1 VTVVSAESF
10 RLLRCTSCGYDLR
23 GLVASGNCPECGKSI
38 ALSSGGD
45 LIGQGNAKWRRRLSV
60 GAMLLT
66 AVMFITGVLH
76 SLVVYQLINSP
87 GWVYWPFHL
96 TPQVQELLSI
106 IAEVL
111 AAVAIWWL
119 TFPDPL
125 QTSHG
130 RSFNLLIVL
139 RIVLLF
145 NFASSIGFRLIGDLI
160 PLQTRID
167 WGLTTIVP
175 VSIQMFLLYGLLSR
189 LSRRLPDRNLAARF
203 GILRWLKPLA
213 FIYGIGG
220 ELYPLL
226 ATNNGPDFRPL
237 LPVPGYAMSAVLSFW
252 AAWLLIR
259 FTRGVSR
266 CQISQ
271 TAFPIAAAASPGP
284 IQLQPSPLEHGPSA

>member
-1 VTVVSAESF
+1 
-10 RLLRCTSCGYDLR
+10 
-23 GLVASGNCPECGKSI
+23 
-38 ALSSGGD
+38 
-45 LIGQGNAKWRRRLSV
+45 
-60 GAMLLT
+60 MLLT

-130 RSFNLLIVL
+130 RSFNLLIAL
-139 RIVLLF
+139 RIVLLV
-145 NFASSIGFRLIGDLI
+145 NFVSGIGFRLIGDLI
-160 PLQTRID
+160 PLQLRID
-167 WGLTTIVP
+167 WGLATIVP

-189 LSRRLPDRNLAARF
+189 LSRRLPDTDLAARF
-203 GILRWLKPLA
+203 AILKWLKPLA
-213 FIYGIGG
+213 FIYAICSGI
-220 ELYPLL
+220 YPLL
-226 ATNNGPDFRPL
+226 AMNGPDFRPL
-237 LPVPGYAMSAVLSFW
+237 LPVPGYAMSAVLSVW
-252 AAWLLIR
+252 AAALLIR

-266 CQISQ
+266 CEISQ
-271 TAFPIAAAASPGP
+271 TAVPIAAAPLPGP